1 MATVII
7 PTPLRKFTNNTAR
20 LQVKPGT
27 IQETVSELT
36 ANFPDLKKHLLDEKG
51 NIRSYVNIFVGDDDI
66 RDLQQEKTAVHE
78 GTVISIVPAIAG
90 GAPDNGQAP
99 NRNNGQ
105 PGNRENGQSPD
116 RDNGQHANAPF
127 AKPGNAPFTKEE
139 LARYNRHIIIP
150 GFGMEAQQKLKA
162 AKVLVI
168 GSGGLGSPVL
178 LYLAAAGVGTIG
190 IVDFDVVDDSNLQ
203 RQVLFGVDAIGQSK
217 VEAAKKRLE
226 ALNPYIRLQVYNT
239 HLNSQNAL
247 DILRDYDVIAD
258 GTDNFPT
265 RYLVNDASVLLGKPN
280 VYASIFQFEGQ
291 VSVFNYRDAGGKLGP
306 NYRDLYPTPPPPG
319 LVPSCAEGGVLG
331 VLPGIIGSLQALE
344 VIKVTTGVGETLSGR
359 FYIFDALNF
368 ESRTF
373 KIKPREDNPINGK
386 NPTITGLID
395 YEQFCGMRAVEEK
408 PLKEITV
415 KELYDWQ
422 VQGEPFQLIDVR
434 EPHEYDIVNIGGEL
448 IPLATISDHA
458 QNISTNKKVV
468 VHCKVGGR
476 SAKAIRELEEK
487 FGFTNLYNLKGGILA
502 YIDQVQ
508 PELTKY

>member
-20 LQVKPGT
+20 LQVAAGT
-27 IQETVSELT
+27 IHSTVQELT
-36 ANFPDLKKHLLDEKG
+36 RNFPDLKKHLLDEVG
-51 NIRSYVNIFVGDDDI
+51 NIRSYVNIFIGNDDI
-66 RDLQQEKTAVHE
+66 RDLQREKTPVKDD
-78 GTVISIVPAIAG
+78 TVISIIPAIAG
-90 GAPDNGQAP
+90 GSPEPRGINGTPEPGANNPHPAPV
-99 NRNNGQ
+99 
-105 PGNRENGQSPD
+105 
-116 RDNGQHANAPF
+116 
-127 AKPGNAPFTKEE
+127 FTKEE

-150 GFGMEAQQKLKA
+150 GFGMEAQKKLKS

-203 RQVLFGVDAIGQSK
+203 RQVLFGVNEIGKPK
-217 VEAAKKRLE
+217 VEAARRRLE
-226 ALNPYIRLQVYNT
+226 TLNPYIRLKLYNT

-247 DILRDYDVIAD
+247 EILKDYDVIAD

-291 VSVFNYRDAGGKLGP
+291 VSVFNYRNPAGDGEPGP
-306 NYRDLYPTPPPPG
+306 NYRDLYPSPPPPG

-331 VLPGIIGSLQALE
+331 VLPGIVGSLQALE
-344 VIKVTTGVGETLSGR
+344 VIKVITGVGETLSGR
-359 FYIFDALNF
+359 FFIFDALNF

-373 KIKPREDNPINGK
+373 TIRRRDDNPINGK
-386 NPTITGLID
+386 NPTITALID
-395 YEQFCGMRAVEEK
+395 YEQFCGMRAVEEA
-408 PLKEITV
+408 PLKEITA

-422 VQGEPFQLIDVR
+422 VRGEKFQLIDVR
-434 EPHEYDIVNIGGEL
+434 EPHEYEIVNLGGEL
-448 IPLATISDHA
+448 IPLGDVIASSDRISRDE
-458 QNISTNKKVV
+458 KVV
-468 VHCKVGGR
+468 IHCKMGGR
-476 SAKAIRELEEK
+476 SAKAIRELEKE
-487 FGFTNLYNLKGGILA
+487 FGYTNLYNLKGGILS
-502 YIDQVQ
+502 YIDEVQ

>member
-20 LQVKPGT
+20 LQVGPGT
-27 IQETVSELT
+27 IHSTVRELT
-36 ANFPDLKKHLLDEKG
+36 QNFPDLKKHLLDESG
-51 NIRSYVNIFVGDDDI
+51 NIRSYVNIFIGNDDI
-66 RDLQQEKTAVHE
+66 RDLQQADTAVKE
-78 GTVISIVPAIAG
+78 DAVISIVPAIAG
-90 GAPDNGQAP
+90 GSPETHGV
-99 NRNNGQ
+99 
-105 PGNRENGQSPD
+105 PGP
-116 RDNGQHANAPF
+116 ATPL
-127 AKPGNAPFTKEE
+127 FTKEE

-150 GFGMEAQQKLKA
+150 GFGMEAQLKLKA

-203 RQVLFGVDAIGQSK
+203 RQILFGVDEIGKPK
-217 VEAAKKRLE
+217 VEAARRRLE
-226 ALNPYIRLQVYNT
+226 GLNPYIKLHIYNT

-247 DILRDYDVIAD
+247 EILKDYDVIAD

-291 VSVFNYRDAGGKLGP
+291 VSVFNYRNAQGELGP

-344 VIKVTTGVGETLSGR
+344 VIKVITGVGETLAGR

-373 KIKPREDNPINGK
+373 TIRRRKDNPINGD
-386 NPTITGLID
+386 NPTITALID
-395 YEQFCGMRAVEEK
+395 YEAFCGMRAVEERQ
-408 PLKEITV
+408 LKEITA

-422 VQGEPFQLIDVR
+422 VRGEKFQLIDVR
-434 EPHEYDIVNIGGEL
+434 EPHEYDIVNIGAEL
-448 IPLATISDHA
+448 IPLGTVAANSEKFERDRP
-458 QNISTNKKVV
+458 VV

-487 FGFTNLYNLKGGILA
+487 FGFNNLYNLKGGILA
-502 YIDQVQ
+502 YIDEVQ

>member
-7 PTPLRKFTNNTAR
+7 PTPLRKFTNNAAR
-20 LQVKPGT
+20 LQVRPGT
-27 IQETVSELT
+27 IQDTVEELT
-36 ANFPDLKKHLLDEKG
+36 SNFPDLKKHLLDDQG
-51 NIRSYVNIFVGDDDI
+51 RIRSYVNIFIGNDDI
-66 RDLQQEKTAVHE
+66 RDLQQEKSAVKE
-78 GTVISIVPAIAG
+78 GEVISIIPAIAG
-90 GAPDNGQAP
+90 G
-99 NRNNGQ
+99 
-105 PGNRENGQSPD
+105 SPD
-116 RDNGQHANAPF
+116 
-127 AKPGNAPFTKEE
+127 FTKEE

-203 RQVLFGVDAIGQSK
+203 RQVLFGVDAIGQPK

-226 ALNPYIRLQVYNT
+226 ALNPYIRLHIYNT

-291 VSVFNYRDAGGKLGP
+291 VSVFNYRDAAGKLGP

-344 VIKVTTGVGETLSGR
+344 VIKIITGVGETLSGR

-373 KIKPREDNPINGK
+373 TIKSREDNPISGK
-386 NPTITGLID
+386 NPTISSLID

-408 PLKEITV
+408 PLKEISV
-415 KELYDWQ
+415 KELYEWQ
-422 VQGEPFQLIDVR
+422 VKGEPFQLIDVR
-434 EPHEYDIVNIGGEL
+434 EPHEYEIVNLGGEL
-448 IPLATISDHA
+448 IPLATVADRYE
-458 QNISTNKKVV
+458 NISTDKKVV